1 MAADFWASS
10 HYKRWIVDRA
20 TISRSRARDRLYVND
35 PEYFD
40 FMDIYF
46 ANAIMKLGRK
56 IALRQRVIATAIV
69 FFKRF
74 YLKNAYSETDPFLVI
89 AACCYV
95 ATKAEECPVSIKVI
109 ASEARA
115 LFSQDNYNVKSTIF
129 DHTKIAEMEFYLV
142 DDLECDLTVFHPY
155 RTLTA
160 LCKPDPSSSSGGA
173 ATTGNSLGV
182 GVSADDGPRYWG
194 TGEGQLELPEGGFQ
208 HAWFIINDTYR
219 SNICLLYPP
228 HLIAVAAIYLT
239 VVFHPPSR
247 LEITPHLSSSSSRS
261 SSSTTTSSSAPPPS
275 TTSTTRRSTRLNNTP
290 SAIPLTPSSSKPSPP
305 DTILTFLANM
315 NVSLPLIATIMQE
328 IISLWSL
335 WDRYKEGAADTGTSE
350 GSSSASRKGR
360 EGGEEGAGQ
369 DTIVTPAMLS
379 SLLVKM
385 REACVASLV
394 QAGVLSVDGS
404 GTINL

>member
-56 IALRQRVIATAIV
+56 IALRQR
-69 FFKRF
+69 RF

-89 AACCYV
+89 AACCYF
-95 ATKAEECPVSIKVI
+95 SIKVI

-115 LFSQDNYNVKSTIF
+115 LVQSPAVDDGPSEDNYNVKSTIF
-129 DHTKIAEMEFYLV
+129 DHTKIAEMEFYLGEQPRQEV
-142 DDLECDLTVFHPY
+142 QGQIPKQKKAEAIEED
-155 RTLTA
+155 
-160 LCKPDPSSSSGGA
+160 
-173 ATTGNSLGV
+173 SLGV

-335 WDRYKEGAADTGTSE
+335 WDRYKEGAADTVSE
-350 GSSSASRKGR
+350 TGR
-360 EGGEEGAGQ
+360 RSWRYIKIA
-369 DTIVTPAMLS
+369 
-379 SLLVKM
+379 SLL
-385 REACVASLV
+385 R
-394 QAGVLSVDGS
+394 Q
-404 GTINL
+404 T